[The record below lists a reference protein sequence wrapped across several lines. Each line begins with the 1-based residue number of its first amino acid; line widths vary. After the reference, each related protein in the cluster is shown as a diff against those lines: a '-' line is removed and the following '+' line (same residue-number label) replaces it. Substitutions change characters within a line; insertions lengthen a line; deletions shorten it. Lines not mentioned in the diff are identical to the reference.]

1 MEDLER
7 QLIKVQREMRGREL
21 TRRFIVTEAMFE
33 DGGDIVDLA
42 AIVRSP
48 LPPVTPTMFFI
59 FRLYCFTIFCRLCMW
74 TNQDTFLHAK
84 Q

>member
-42 AIVRSP
+42 AIVRILLTIP
-48 LPPVTPTMFFI
+48 RPTSVLISSIYVLSSLLKCLRFFLQSMVYI
-59 FRLYCFTIFCRLCMW
+59 
-74 TNQDTFLHAK
+74 D
-84 Q
+84 

>member
-42 AIVRSP
+42 AIVCVFSF
-48 LPPVTPTMFFI
+48 LF
-59 FRLYCFTIFCRLCMW
+59 FTILPLSQTLGTLYAYM
-74 TNQDTFLHAK
+74 HANISFSK
-84 Q
+84 RYH